1 MDATTMAV
9 IGDRPL
15 EMPAWKT
22 ALSWAGALITALLFL
37 SAGLWK
43 MSDPFGWSRMLEQLL
58 MPYRF
63 SMPSTVA
70 LAIGET
76 AAGVLVL
83 IPRFRRWGSLLASL
97 LLVAFMIYIG
107 YNYSALIGRD
117 CSCFPWVKRA
127 VGPAFFA
134 EDAGMLLAAILA
146 GWFAKPAES
155 WKRAAAI
162 TAVIALCAGGSYAF
176 ALSRQTGTKAP
187 DSITVDGKPYSLQ
200 HGSIFLFF
208 YDPNC
213 SHCDA
218 AARGMAKLHWR
229 SDVRII
235 GIPTSMPQF
244 AASFIHDTG
253 LKMQTSLD
261 LEILKKIFP
270 FGDPPY
276 GVALENGRETGPV
289 SHFDE
294 NGGTEPADTLRKLG
308 LIE

>member
-1 MDATTMAV
+1 MAAARH
-9 IGDRPL
+9 RPL
-15 EMPAWKT
+15 EMPAWKS
-22 ALSWAGALITALLFL
+22 AVSWAGALVTALLFL

-58 MPYRF
+58 MPYQF
-63 SMPSTVA
+63 SMPSTLA

-97 LLVAFMIYIG
+97 LLVVFMIYIG

-134 EDAGMLLAAILA
+134 EDAGMLLAAVLA
-146 GWFAKPAES
+146 GWFAKPVDS
-155 WKRAAAI
+155 WKRAAAV

-176 ALSRQTGTKAP
+176 ALSRQTGAKAP

-200 HGSIFLFF
+200 HGTIFLFF

-261 LEILKKIFP
+261 LETLKKIFP

-294 NGGTEPADTLRKLG
+294 NGGAEPAATLRKLG